1 MVRISDSC
9 MEKIDLRDF
18 YGEDDDGG
26 EEEEQKENPFDTFA
40 WE

>member
-1 MVRISDSC
+1 

>member
-1 MVRISDSC
+1 

-26 EEEEQKENPFDTFA
+26 EEEEKKENPFDTFA